1 MSMKEGGTM
10 TQLFDL
16 PTWSQL
22 LSAAMTVLLCGLIGF
37 EREYH
42 DKAAGIRTNVLV
54 GIGSWLFTMV
64 SFYGYKAATGLADG
78 WDPSRI
84 AAQVVSGIGFIGAGV
99 IFVHRDNVRGLT
111 TAAGIWVSAA
121 IGMSAACELFS
132 LSMLTAL
139 LYFLVVL
146 GIAPLAHRL
155 TRRQR
160 HATIRLTYRNG
171 KGSLRSSLLE
181 LEREGFD
188 PQVVSSRNVEAGS
201 GSMVAVEIRVQGN
214 IAADMVSAL
223 ARIDGVKDAEL
234 LPEDEE

>member
-1 MSMKEGGTM
+1 M

-22 LSAAMTVLLCGLIGF
+22 GSAAMTVLLCGLIGF

-64 SFYGYKAATGLADG
+64 SFYGYRALAGPNSG

-121 IGMSAACELFS
+121 IGMAAAANLFS
-132 LSMLTAL
+132 LGILTAF

-146 GIAPLAHRL
+146 GVAPLAHRL
-155 TRRQR
+155 TRREL

-181 LEREGFD
+181 LEQEGFET
-188 PQVVSSRNVEAGS
+188 QVVSSRNVESQS
-201 GSMVAVEIRVQGN
+201 GADSGGMVAVEIRVQGKVTG
-214 IAADMVSAL
+214 DMVSSL
-223 ARIDGVKDAEL
+223 ARISGVKDAEL

>member
-1 MSMKEGGTM
+1 M
-10 TQLFDL
+10 
-16 PTWSQL
+16 
-22 LSAAMTVLLCGLIGF
+22 
-37 EREYH
+37 
-42 DKAAGIRTNVLV
+42 
-54 GIGSWLFTMV
+54 
-64 SFYGYKAATGLADG
+64 
-78 WDPSRI
+78 
-84 AAQVVSGIGFIGAGV
+84 
-99 IFVHRDNVRGLT
+99 
-111 TAAGIWVSAA
+111 
-121 IGMSAACELFS
+121 
-132 LSMLTAL
+132 
-139 LYFLVVL
+139 VL